1 MENKNSNNV
10 DKAMFAYFTNI
21 KDIGKKIESVL
32 KEKSTD
38 VCIVRL
44 SDKLLD
50 DLQNKMFKTKNEN
63 DDCTAKNISDL
74 VDNEDN
80 RNKAFCKASQL
91 WSILTSDASPI
102 DSEKIIFTKSE
113 VVKRTTLSNK
123 TLGEL
128 LNLLKVFGFI
138 DYDKGNYQ
146 FHFIF
151 NEDNQKDM
159 IHKEILKDIEI
170 MKNDVIRYMSLFNKK
185 ERSEIFKSI
194 QDKIQEV
201 IIF

>member
-1 MENKNSNNV
+1 MENKNSNSV
-10 DKAMFAYFTNI
+10 DKAMFAYSTNI
-21 KDIGKKIESVL
+21 KDIDKKIENIL
-32 KEKSTD
+32 KENSAD
-38 VCIVRL
+38 VCIIRL

-50 DLQNKMFKTKNEN
+50 DLQNRLFRAKDEN
-63 DDCTAKNISDL
+63 DCTAKNISDL

-80 RNKAFCKASQL
+80 RSEAFCKAAQL
-91 WSILTSDASPI
+91 WNILTSNASPI
-102 DSEKIIFTKSE
+102 DSEKRIFTKSE

-128 LNLLKVFGFI
+128 LNLFKVFGLI

-151 NEDNQKDM
+151 NEDNQKDI

-170 MKNDVIRYMSLFNKK
+170 MKDDVIRYMSFFDKK

-194 QDKIQEV
+194 QDKIQKV